1 MFIVNSTTEK
11 NLKNNVVLTS
21 PSQTQSKGIH
31 FFWSLH
37 WNWISVSHCNSG
49 LDFQKS
55 PKLEK
60 LGKDDPSGEYP
71 QFSSSLP
78 STQSNVPTN
87 YNLGLVLKIKIIM
100 NLAKKSIFRK
110 MAIVFNKKNLD
121 GIG

>member
-1 MFIVNSTTEK
+1 M
-11 NLKNNVVLTS
+11 
-21 PSQTQSKGIH
+21 
-31 FFWSLH
+31 
-37 WNWISVSHCNSG
+37 SHCNSG

-60 LGKDDPSGEYP
+60 LGRDDPSGEYP

-110 MAIVFNKKNLD
+110 MAIVFNKENLD